1 MNVKHQ
7 TRPTVTRIHAA
18 DVATHAAYQAR
29 LLGATPEPAATAY
42 AIAYDVALREA

>member
-18 DVATHAAYQAR
+18 DVATHAAYQAL
-29 LLGATPEPAATAY
+29 LLGATPEQAATAY
-42 AIAYDVALREA
+42 ATAYADAMRG